1 MSKSTSRSRAA
12 WLFLLL
18 TAPVPILGTTLS
30 MVWFPESSLAKV
42 GFGLAKVW
50 ILLAPLVWLWKVEGV
65 KPRVPRWTNR
75 GMWAAHITGLL
86 IVAVIA
92 GTYYGFAHAWIDP
105 GVMLEKVRQFGLDRL
120 SLYLLGTLYWCTIN
134 SLLEEY
140 FWRWF
145 IYERLCDVLPRKPIG
160 VGLAVFVC
168 GLLFTAHHIVAL
180 SVYFDARTT
189 ALASLG
195 VFIGGVTWSW
205 LYAKSRNIYAA
216 YISHVWADLIIFW
229 IGYQLIFGQG

>member
-1 MSKSTSRSRAA
+1 VTRSKQA

-18 TAPVPILGTTLS
+18 TAPIPILGTTLS
-30 MVWFPESSLAKV
+30 MVWFPGSSLAKV
-42 GFGLAKVW
+42 GFGLAKLW
-50 ILLAPLVWLWKVEGV
+50 ILLAPLIWLIKVEGV
-65 KPRVPRWTNR
+65 KPRIPRWSNR
-75 GMWAAHITGLL
+75 GMVAAHVTGVL

-92 GTYYGFAHAWIDP
+92 GVYYGFAHAWIEP
-105 GVMLEKVRQFGLDRL
+105 AVMLEKIRQFGLDRL
-120 SLYLLGTLYWCTIN
+120 SLYLLAALYWCTIN

-145 IYERLCDVLPRKPIG
+145 IYVRLRDVLPRTA
-160 VGLAVFVC
+160 VGIAAAVVLC
-168 GLLFTAHHIVAL
+168 GLLFTAHHVVAL

-195 VFIGGVTWSW
+195 VLIGGVTWSW
-205 LYAKSRNIYAA
+205 LYAKTGNIYAA

-229 IGYQLIFGQG
+229 IGWQIIFGPAR